1 MKLQGKIHSV
11 GLLEIPDY
19 TYSIVTVGGFRQK
32 KTNVLP
38 NDQENDVIIDVIFL
52 YAEDLY
58 KSKY

>member
-19 TYSIVTVGGFRQK
+19 TYSIVIVGGFRQK
-32 KTNVLP
+32 KTNALP

>member
-19 TYSIVTVGGFRQK
+19 TYSIVIVGGFRQK